1 MGPVEFIKTC
11 FAIACVMAFGVI
23 SIKVSF
29 ALVDWLVERIKNE
42 GEKKMDQEQ
51 HSYSFLNFKKY
62 SRNYLKTFTKEELID
77 YIDMIYN
84 NWSGM
89 DISAKRVS
97 KLGIETYKKLLIN
110 REALKLFVDWAEECD
125 FGYDQLPEEYE
136 KYKTD
141 LEEKGLD
148 YCEGLRYIA
157 IQEAKKAL
165 KVYENHIEMMDEK
178 LDEWEQG
185 ERK

>member
-1 MGPVEFIKTC
+1 M
-11 FAIACVMAFGVI
+11 
-23 SIKVSF
+23 S
-29 ALVDWLVERIKNE
+29 R
-42 GEKKMDQEQ
+42 KKRKIVNQEQ
-51 HSYSFLNFKKY
+51 HSFEFLSFELD
-62 SRNYLKTFTKEELID
+62 SQTYLKTLTKQELID
-77 YIDMIYN
+77 YIYMVYD
-84 NWSGM
+84 NWSGI
-89 DISAKRVS
+89 DIMAERVR
-97 KLGIETYKKLLIN
+97 KLGIETYRKLLIN

-141 LEEKGLD
+141 LEEKDLG

-165 KVYENHIEMMDEK
+165 KVYENHVEMMDEK